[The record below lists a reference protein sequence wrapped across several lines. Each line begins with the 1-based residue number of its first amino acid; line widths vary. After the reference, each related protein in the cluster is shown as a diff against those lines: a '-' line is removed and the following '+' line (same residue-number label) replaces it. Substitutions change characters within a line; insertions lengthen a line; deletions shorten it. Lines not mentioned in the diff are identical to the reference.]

1 MPELLYKEESYKVR
15 GACFSVYNSLGG
27 GIKEVVIERAL
38 ILELGEKGL
47 VIARQQ
53 NIDII
58 YKNKKVGTYV
68 PDIIVNNKIVIEI
81 KSKPFVTQEDKKQ
94 FWGYLKNSNFK
105 LGFLINFSPRGL
117 IIKRYINTPD
127 PKEFA

>member
-1 MPELLYKEESYKVR
+1 MPELLYKEESYKIR

-27 GIKEVVIERAL
+27 GIREIVIERAL
-38 ILELGEKGL
+38 AMELGEKGL
-47 VIARQQ
+47 VVARQQ

-58 YKNKKVGTYV
+58 YKNEKVGTYV

-81 KSKPFVTQEDKKQ
+81 KSKPFVTQEDKKR
-94 FWGYLKNSNFK
+94 FWGYLKNSNYK
-105 LGFLINFSPRGL
+105 LGFLINFSPREL
-117 IIKRYINTPD
+117 IVKRYINTAD